1 MCFQK
6 LEFTQSAEE
15 PRSPDGK
22 SLPVDKIW
30 DELDRL
36 IVVNNVVNEEV
47 IDWIEVS
54 WITFGVW
61 LLLCYLNK
69 KTTFLDKDFKKSQ
82 QCHSWWVTPYVYLM
96 K

>member
-36 IVVNNVVNEEV
+36 IVVMNVVNEEV

-54 WITFGVW
+54 
-61 LLLCYLNK
+61 
-69 KTTFLDKDFKKSQ
+69 
-82 QCHSWWVTPYVYLM
+82 
-96 K
+96 